1 MDEEVTEVGM
11 ELTDM
16 VFEQFLE
23 DFSQEL
29 LLISKT
35 RLNWLIN

>member
-1 MDEEVTEVGM
+1 MDEEITEVGM

-23 DFSQEL
+23 ECAQEL
-29 LLISKT
+29 LQSMNS
-35 RLNWLIN
+35 REAPYSQ